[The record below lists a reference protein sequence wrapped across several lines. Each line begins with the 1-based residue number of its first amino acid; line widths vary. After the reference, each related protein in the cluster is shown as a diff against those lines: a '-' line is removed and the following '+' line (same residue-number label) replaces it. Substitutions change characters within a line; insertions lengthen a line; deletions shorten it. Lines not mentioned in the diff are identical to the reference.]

1 MSKPRYVV
9 ECIWSGYTSYQ
20 RKVCHRSV
28 VRYDAEALSR
38 IKSVRFMDN
47 TDMSVSVRRC
57 SPRERVEEIHGYDE
71 LLTTAIDAKMEG
83 HITVLDLPDKSST
96 RRLR

>member
-1 MSKPRYVV
+1 
-9 ECIWSGYTSYQ
+9 
-20 RKVCHRSV
+20 
-28 VRYDAEALSR
+28 
-38 IKSVRFMDN
+38 MDN